1 MKKNLRNVLVLGL
14 GLITTIASAQWSAS
28 STSWVDNNDSDAR
41 TVDTRSTVTLDMSGV
56 HISQDFSWDD
66 AGNTATTTY
75 EAYYSTDVMGY
86 GTLTMGRQDLS
97 FGSGALIG
105 SNNWGNTVRNTT
117 DGMNFGMNMAG
128 FDIDAGTLDGISTGH
143 TYVNLNGSFS
153 GVSVNL
159 LMVDNNDVKSS
170 GYDFGYALMDGA
182 LALSYSM
189 NDDGLG
195 SEMTE
200 MGASYSIFD
209 NASINMSMR
218 SYEGDV
224 ENQDFSA
231 GMSAWDLIG
240 SGDLGHGGNGDEVLS
255 YGLNY
260 DLGNV
265 ALSYNMHTTSH
276 EGADD
281 VEATDMRV
289 SYQLNDNCT
298 LGYRML
304 STGVDADAD
313 GNEDEY
319 NTVTISIG
327 L

>member
-66 AGNTATTTY
+66 AGNTGTTTY
-75 EAYYSTDVMGY
+75 EAYYSTDLLGY

-105 SNNWGNTVRNTT
+105 SNNWGNTRHVTN
-117 DGMNFGMNMAG
+117 GMNFGMNLAG
-128 FDIDAGTLDGISTGH
+128 FDIDAGTLDGINTGH
-143 TYVNLNGSFS
+143 TYVNLNGGFS

-182 LALSYSM
+182 LGLSYSM

-218 SYEGDV
+218 SYEGDSGIA
-224 ENQDFSA
+224 FTA
-231 GMSAWDLIG
+231 PMSAWNLQN
-240 SGDLGHGGNGDEVLS
+240 SGDLGHGSNGQEVLS
-255 YGLNY
+255 YGLTY
-260 DLGNV
+260 DMG
-265 ALSYNMHTTSH
+265 AITLSYNMHTTSS
-276 EGADD
+276 EGVED

>member
-56 HISQDFSWDD
+56 HISQDFSWDE
-66 AGNTATTTY
+66 AGNTGTTTY

-105 SNNWGNTVRNTT
+105 SNNWGNTRHVTN
-117 DGMNFGMNMAG
+117 GMNFGMNMAG
-128 FDIDAGTLDGISTGH
+128 FDIDAGTLDGITTGH
-143 TYVNLNGSFS
+143 TYVNLNGGFS

-159 LMVDNNDVKSS
+159 LMIDNNDTKSS
-170 GYDFGYALMDGA
+170 GYDFGYELMDGA
-182 LALSYSM
+182 LGLSYSM
-189 NDDGLG
+189 NDDGNG

-218 SYEGDV
+218 SYEGDSGIA
-224 ENQDFSA
+224 FTA
-231 GMSAWDLIG
+231 PMSAWDLVN
-240 SGDLGHGGNGDEVLS
+240 SGDLGHGSNGQEVLS
-255 YGLNY
+255 YGLTY
-260 DLGNV
+260 DMG
-265 ALSYNMHTTSH
+265 AITLSYNMHTTSS
-276 EGADD
+276 EGAED

-298 LGYRML
+298 IGYRML
-304 STGVDADAD
+304 STGVNDAN
-313 GNEDEY
+313 GDEIEH

>member
-28 STSWVDNNDSDAR
+28 STSWIDNNDSDAR

-56 HISQDFSWDD
+56 HISQDFSWDETG
-66 AGNTATTTY
+66 ATSTTTY

-97 FGSGALIG
+97 FGSGALVG
-105 SNNWGNTVRNTT
+105 SNNWGNSRHTT
-117 DGMNFGMNMAG
+117 DGMNFGMNVAG
-128 FDIDAGTLDGISTGH
+128 FDIDAGTLDGITTGH
-143 TYVNLNGSFS
+143 TYVNLSGSFS

-159 LMVDNNDVKSS
+159 LMLDNNDVKSN
-170 GYDFGYALMDGA
+170 GYDFGYALMDGD
-182 LALSYSM
+182 LSLSYSM

-200 MGASYSIFD
+200 MGASYALFD
-209 NASINMSMR
+209 NASINLSMR

-224 ENQDFSA
+224 DGQAFSA
-231 GMSAWDLIG
+231 PMSAWNLIG
-240 SGDLGHGGNGDEVLS
+240 SGDLGHGVNGDEVLT

-260 DLGNV
+260 NLGSIG
-265 ALSYNMHTTSH
+265 LSYNMHTTSND
-276 EGADD
+276 AATDD

>member
-66 AGNTATTTY
+66 AGNTGTTTY

-97 FGSGALIG
+97 FGSGSLIG
-105 SNNWGNTVRNTT
+105 SNNWGNTRHVTN
-117 DGMNFGMNMAG
+117 GMNFGMNMAG
-128 FDIDAGTLDGISTGH
+128 FDIDAGTLGGITTGH
-143 TYVNLNGSFS
+143 TYVNLNGAFS

-182 LALSYSM
+182 LGLSYSM
-189 NDDGLG
+189 NDDGSG

-218 SYEGDV
+218 SYEGDSGIA
-224 ENQDFSA
+224 FTA
-231 GMSAWDLIG
+231 PMSAWDLEN
-240 SGDLGHGGNGDEVLS
+240 SGDLGHGSNGQEVLS
-255 YGLNY
+255 YGLTY
-260 DLGNV
+260 DMG
-265 ALSYNMHTTSH
+265 AITLSYNMHTTSS
-276 EGADD
+276 EGVDD

-298 LGYRML
+298 IGYRML
-304 STGVDADAD
+304 STGVNDIN
-313 GNEDEY
+313 GDEIEH